1 MSLSQL
7 RWHKSAIC
15 CPAHLVLSYAVA
27 SKFGNGESSLWANFI
42 VFTAAF
48 VVQVAV
54 LLAIENVLTR
64 QYDSIDA
71 PFEEEKPGKRK
82 RLPREAKKA
91 D

>member
-1 MSLSQL
+1 MSLSHL

-15 CPAHLVLSYAVA
+15 SPAHLVLSYEIAT
-27 SKFGNGESSLWANFI
+27 KFGNGESSLWANFV
-42 VFTAAF
+42 VFTVAF
-48 VVQVAV
+48 IVQVAV

-71 PFEEEKPGKRK
+71 LFEEEKPKKRK
-82 RLPREAKKA
+82 QLPRKAKKV